1 MLLWFVFAVLTVIAL
16 LGAALPLLRGARN
29 QSQRAEYDL
38 QVYRHQLDELKND
51 LDRGV
56 ITSEEE
62 EAARIEVERRILS
75 VSADHEPLTSTS
87 SPTPQIVGTM
97 LVAIG
102 VPALASG
109 LYLYLGAPQSPDQP
123 FAGRTATESTQPA
136 AGDDLETA
144 VSRLKARLAQDS
156 GSLADWLL
164 LGQSY
169 TVMRRYEDA
178 VAAYRQADGLKPDDT
193 DIMTA
198 LGESLVLASGGT
210 VTPEAQAVFRNAY
223 ALNEKLPGPRFYAGL
238 ARTQAGDLQTAYD
251 IWIALAQD
259 SPADAP
265 WMPQLMARL
274 EDTGSELGIDVT
286 AVLGKRPPAK
296 ATTEPV
302 RAPGPTQEDVA
313 AAADM
318 SASDRSDMI
327 RGMVARLAERLQ
339 ENPNDLEGWE
349 RLARSYEVL
358 GEAGKAENARMRA
371 QALRDGVDTAKPTS
385 PQRGPSQKD
394 IADAQDMSSEDRS
407 AMIRNMVKGL
417 AARLEENPS
426 DAQGWIMLA
435 RSYQVLKQSDKAQES
450 LRRAQ
455 EVAPDDPALL
465 IQLGTA
471 IVDASEQNGPLPANA
486 ITVFSRV
493 LELDSRNP
501 DALYFMG
508 MERVPSGEI
517 EAARN
522 TWEQLLSQL
531 DAESRAYEIVRQQ
544 IDRLPDR

>member
-1 MLLWFVFAVLTVIAL
+1 MLLWLVFAALTVIAL

-38 QVYRHQLDELKND
+38 QVYRHQLDELTND

-56 ITSEEE
+56 ITPDEE

-75 VSADHEPLTSTS
+75 VSADREPLTGTA
-87 SPTPQIVGTM
+87 SPTPQILGTM

-102 VPALASG
+102 IPALASG

-123 FAGRTATESTQPA
+123 FAGRASAAATQSA
-136 AGDDLETA
+136 SGDDLETA
-144 VSRLKARLAQDS
+144 VSRLKARLARDS
-156 GSLADWLL
+156 GGLADWLL

-198 LGESLVLASGGT
+198 LGESLVLAAGGT
-210 VTPEAQAVFRNAY
+210 VTPEAQAVFRNAH

-238 ARTQAGDLQTAYD
+238 ARTQVGDRQTAYD
-251 IWIALAQD
+251 IWLALAQD

-274 EDTGSELGIDVT
+274 EDIGSELGIDI
-286 AVLGKRPPAK
+286 AAALDKRPTPK
-296 ATTEPV
+296 ASAD
-302 RAPGPTQEDVA
+302 RARPPGPTQDDVA

-318 SASDRSDMI
+318 SSSDRSDMI

-339 ENPNDLEGWE
+339 ENPDDLEGWE

-358 GEAGKAENARMRA
+358 GEAENAKNARLRA
-371 QALRDGVDTAKPTS
+371 QALRDGVDPVKPTS
-385 PQRGPSQKD
+385 PQRGPSQED

-435 RSYQVLKQSDKAQES
+435 RSYQVLKQSDKAQDS
-450 LRRAQ
+450 LRRAR

-471 IVDASEQNGPLPANA
+471 IVDASDQNGPLPANA
-486 ITVFSRV
+486 IEVFGRV

-508 MERVPSGEI
+508 MAHAQSGEI
-517 EAARN
+517 ESARK
-522 TWEQLLSQL
+522 TWKQLLSQL
-531 DAESRAYEIVRQQ
+531 DAESRAYDIVRQQ

>member
-1 MLLWFVFAVLTVIAL
+1 MLLWLVFAALTVIAL

-29 QSQRAEYDL
+29 QSHRAEYDL

-62 EAARIEVERRILS
+62 EAARLEVERRILS
-75 VSADHEPLTSTS
+75 VSADHEPLTGAS

-102 VPALASG
+102 IPALASG

-123 FAGRTATESTQPA
+123 FVGRTPVSAPQSAST
-136 AGDDLETA
+136 DDLETA
-144 VSRLKARLAQDS
+144 VSRLKARLARDS

-169 TVMRRYEDA
+169 TVMRRYGDA
-178 VAAYRQADGLKPDDT
+178 VASYRQADGLKPDDP

-198 LGESLVLASGGT
+198 LGESLVLAANGT
-210 VTPEAQAVFRNAY
+210 VTPEAQAVFRNAH
-223 ALNEKLPGPRFYAGL
+223 ALDDKSPGPRFYAGL
-238 ARTQAGDLQTAYD
+238 ARTQTGDFQEAYD
-251 IWIALAQD
+251 IWLALALD
-259 SPADAP
+259 SPPDAP
-265 WMPQLMARL
+265 WLPQLMPRL
-274 EDTGSELGIDVT
+274 ENVAAELGIDIAT
-286 AVLGKRPPAK
+286 ILSKRSPPRA
-296 ATTEPV
+296 ATSPV
-302 RAPGPTQEDVA
+302 RPPGPTQEDVA

-318 SASDRSDMI
+318 STSDRSEMI

-339 ENPNDLEGWE
+339 DNPNDLEGWE

-358 GEAGKAENARMRA
+358 GESGKAENARLRA
-371 QALRDGVDTAKPTS
+371 QAIRDAAAEPKPTS
-385 PQRGPSQKD
+385 AQSGPTQED

-407 AMIRNMVKGL
+407 AMIGNMVDRL
-417 AARLEENPS
+417 AARLDENPE
-426 DAQGWIMLA
+426 DVQGWIMLA
-435 RSYQVLKQSDKAQES
+435 RSYQVLNQPDKVQES

-455 EVAPDDPALL
+455 EIVPDDPGLL
-465 IQLGTA
+465 VQLGTA
-471 IVDASEQNGPLPANA
+471 IIDSSDQNGPLPGQA
-486 ITVFSRV
+486 ITVFSRA
-493 LELDSRNP
+493 LKLDSRNP

-508 MERVPSGEI
+508 MAHAQSGEI
-517 EAARN
+517 ESARKS
-522 TWEQLLSQL
+522 WKQLLGQL
-531 DAESRAYEIVRQQ
+531 DAQSRAYEIVRQQ

>member
-16 LGAALPLLRGARN
+16 LGAAMPLLRSTRD

-75 VSADHEPLTSTS
+75 VSADREPLTSAS

-102 VPALASG
+102 IPALASG
-109 LYLYLGAPQSPDQP
+109 FYLYLGAPQSPDQP
-123 FAGRTATESTQPA
+123 FAGRTLAEATQSA
-136 AGDDLETA
+136 SGNDLETA

-169 TVMRRYEDA
+169 TVMRRYGDA

-193 DIMTA
+193 EIMTT
-198 LGESLVLASGGT
+198 LGESLVLAAGGM
-210 VTPEAQAVFRNAY
+210 VTTEAQAVFRNVH
-223 ALNEKLPGPRFYAGL
+223 ALNEELPGPRFYAGL

-251 IWIALAQD
+251 IWLALAQD

-274 EDTGSELGIDVT
+274 ENIGAELGIDI
-286 AVLGKRPPAK
+286 AAALDERPTP
-296 ATTEPV
+296 
-302 RAPGPTQEDVA
+302 RASVDRTPPPGPTQEDVV

-318 SASDRSDMI
+318 SRSDRSEMI
-327 RGMVARLAERLQ
+327 RGMVARLAERLR

-358 GEAGKAENARMRA
+358 GQAENAKNSRLRA
-371 QALRDGVDTAKPTS
+371 QALRDGVDPVKPTS
-385 PQRGPSQKD
+385 PHRGPSQED

-417 AARLEENPS
+417 AARLEEDPS
-426 DAQGWIMLA
+426 DVQGWIMLA
-435 RSYQVLKQSDKAQES
+435 RSYQVLKQSDKALVS

-455 EVAPDDPALL
+455 NVVPDDPALL

-471 IVDASEQNGPLPANA
+471 IIDASDQNGPLPENA
-486 ITVFSRV
+486 IEVFGKV

-508 MERVPSGEI
+508 MAHAQSGEI

-522 TWEQLLSQL
+522 TWKQLLSQL
-531 DAESRAYEIVRQQ
+531 NTKSSAYEIVRQQ
-544 IDRLPDR
+544 IDRLPNR

>member
-1 MLLWFVFAVLTVIAL
+1 MLLWLVLAALTVIAL

-29 QSQRAEYDL
+29 QSQRAEYDI

-56 ITSEEE
+56 ITSGEE

-75 VSADHEPLTSTS
+75 VSADREPLTGTS
-87 SPTPQIVGTM
+87 SATPQIVGTM

-102 VPALASG
+102 IPALASG

-123 FAGRTATESTQPA
+123 FAGRTPVSATQSATT
-136 AGDDLETA
+136 DDLETA

-169 TVMRRYEDA
+169 NVMRRYGDA
-178 VAAYRQADGLKPDDT
+178 VAAYRQADGLKPDDP

-198 LGESLVLASGGT
+198 LGESLVLAASGT
-210 VTPEAQAVFRNAY
+210 VTPEAQAVFRNAH
-223 ALNEKLPGPRFYAGL
+223 ALDDKAPGPRFYAGL
-238 ARTQAGDLQTAYD
+238 AHTQTGDLQEAYD
-251 IWIALAQD
+251 IWFALVQD

-265 WMPQLMARL
+265 WLPQLMPRL
-274 EDTGSELGIDVT
+274 ENVAAELGIDVATILSKRSPST
-286 AVLGKRPPAK
+286 A
-296 ATTEPV
+296 ATNPV
-302 RAPGPTQEDVA
+302 RPPGPTQEDVVA
-313 AAADM
+313 ASDM
-318 SASDRSDMI
+318 STSDRSEMI

-339 ENPNDLEGWE
+339 DNPNDLEGWE

-358 GEAGKAENARMRA
+358 GEPGKAENARMRA
-371 QALRDGVDTAKPTS
+371 QALRDAAAASKTTP
-385 PQRGPSQKD
+385 PQRGPSQEE

-407 AMIRNMVKGL
+407 AMIGNMVNTL
-417 AARLEENPS
+417 ATRLEENPE
-426 DAQGWIMLA
+426 DVQGWIMLA
-435 RSYQVLKQSDKAQES
+435 RSYQVLNQPDKVQES

-455 EVAPDDPALL
+455 EIAPDDPGLL
-465 IQLGTA
+465 IQLGTV
-471 IVDASEQNGPLPANA
+471 IVDSSDQDGPLPAEA
-486 ITVFSRV
+486 IKVFSRA
-493 LELDSRNP
+493 LKLDSRNP

-508 MERVPSGEI
+508 MAHAQSGEI
-517 EAARN
+517 ESARN
-522 TWEQLLSQL
+522 TWQQLLGQL
-531 DAESRAYEIVRQQ
+531 EATSRAYEIVRQQ

>member
-1 MLLWFVFAVLTVIAL
+1 
-16 LGAALPLLRGARN
+16 
-29 QSQRAEYDL
+29 
-38 QVYRHQLDELKND
+38 
-51 LDRGV
+51 
-56 ITSEEE
+56 
-62 EAARIEVERRILS
+62 
-75 VSADHEPLTSTS
+75 
-87 SPTPQIVGTM
+87 
-97 LVAIG
+97 
-102 VPALASG
+102 
-109 LYLYLGAPQSPDQP
+109 
-123 FAGRTATESTQPA
+123 
-136 AGDDLETA
+136 
-144 VSRLKARLAQDS
+144 
-156 GSLADWLL
+156 
-164 LGQSY
+164 
-169 TVMRRYEDA
+169 
-178 VAAYRQADGLKPDDT
+178 
-193 DIMTA
+193 
-198 LGESLVLASGGT
+198 
-210 VTPEAQAVFRNAY
+210 
-223 ALNEKLPGPRFYAGL
+223 
-238 ARTQAGDLQTAYD
+238 
-251 IWIALAQD
+251 
-259 SPADAP
+259 
-265 WMPQLMARL
+265 
-274 EDTGSELGIDVT
+274 
-286 AVLGKRPPAK
+286 
-296 ATTEPV
+296 
-302 RAPGPTQEDVA
+302 
-313 AAADM
+313 
-318 SASDRSDMI
+318 MI

-508 MERVPSGEI
+508 MARAKSGEI